1 MYLKVCENG
10 QRVHARLYECV
21 VLVYLWGFDYE
32 YMCVLVGGS
41 CDGTFAPI
49 YTHNILAAT
58 LFVRFIHATRSTL
71 YFYCDA
77 MSCVGRGCGDKYL
90 CDILLVDILCY
101 KALVDHH
108 HNPPSH
114 MSREFPFYR
123 CLYLLCDWL
132 LE

>member
-10 QRVHARLYECV
+10 WKVHARLYECV

-41 CDGTFAPI
+41 CAGTFALLL
-49 YTHNILAAT
+49 YAHNILAAT

-71 YFYCDA
+71 YCDA

-90 CDILLVDILCY
+90 CDILLVDILY
-101 KALVDHH
+101 SKALVD
-108 HNPPSH
+108 
-114 MSREFPFYR
+114 
-123 CLYLLCDWL
+123 LTITTLLRI
-132 LE
+132 